1 MKLLRYLKWL
11 LLPAV
16 IALVLYFVVLKPQPV
31 ASLSFSR
38 GAVLVEAFGTG
49 SVESRRTIS
58 VGFEVTGRVERLEAD
73 QGDVIRRGQELAAID
88 DETFQVDVEL
98 AREEITLAESSLVRL
113 KTEIDRAEAVLAGA
127 ASNLARIRPL
137 VESRVASAEE
147 LDVAVE
153 RHKVGLAELASAQA
167 ADEEGKRVLATAAR
181 KLQRAEVDLAR
192 TVVISPVDGV
202 VLRREREV
210 GDVAVPGASVL
221 RIADTDTIWASVWVD
236 ETYLPALETGMPA
249 RIELRSNAGEI
260 LAGSVARIGRE
271 VDRETRELLV
281 DVSFNTPPADL
292 FFGQRVDLR
301 IELSRRDEADRI
313 PRAALARVDGEEG
326 VFVLA
331 EGRAQFRKLSL
342 GAHGR
347 EFVEVLEGLPSG
359 AMLLSPRLAN
369 GKPVKEGQRV
379 VTNEPEESGK

>member
-1 MKLLRYLKWL
+1 MKLFRFLKWL
-11 LLPAV
+11 LLPAL
-16 IALVLYFVVLKPQPV
+16 IALLLYFVVLQPQPV
-31 ASLSFSR
+31 ASLSLSR
-38 GAVLVEAFGTG
+38 GTVLIEAFGTG
-49 SVESRRTIS
+49 SVESRRTIN

-73 QGDVIRRGQELAAID
+73 QGDTIHRGQELAAID
-88 DETFQVDVEL
+88 DETFQAEVDL

-113 KTEIDRAEAVLAGA
+113 ETEIDRAEAVLAGA
-127 ASNLARIRPL
+127 ASNLARVRPL

-153 RHKVGLAELASAQA
+153 RHKVGLAELARAQA
-167 ADEEGKRVLATAAR
+167 ADEEGKRLLATAQR

-202 VLRREREV
+202 VLKREREV

-221 RIADTDTIWASVWVD
+221 RIADTGTIWASVWID
-236 ETYLPALETGMPA
+236 ETYLPALKTGMAA

-260 LAGSVARIGRE
+260 LPGTLARIGRE

-281 DVSFNTPPADL
+281 DVSFDTPPDDL

-301 IELSRRDEADRI
+301 IELSRRADVLRI
-313 PRAALARVDGEEG
+313 PRGALARVDGDEG
-326 VFVLA
+326 VFVIDD
-331 EGRAQFRKLSL
+331 GRAQFRPLRL

-347 EFVEVLEGLPSG
+347 EFVEVLEELPSDLP
-359 AMLLSPRLAN
+359 LLSPRFPK
-369 GKPVKEGQRV
+369 GKPVKVGQRV
-379 VTNEPEESGK
+379 VASETSESDK